1 MTAHTLPE
9 NSTLNQRIA
18 ELSNDKRAQLR
29 ARLRAK
35 PDRRRGDTPWFIRFS
50 RGDTARIRMFCFSYA
65 GGGAS
70 VFRSWNEGLAP
81 DVDVWAAQL
90 PGRENRVAE
99 QPLRRMPR
107 LIDELHEAITEHLDM
122 PYVLFGHSMGALVAF
137 ELARRLRSAGRP
149 EPLHL
154 FLAAFRAPQLPNPNI
169 KIYHLPDEVLT
180 TVLAKEGTPEQVLS
194 NKELMRALLPT
205 LRADFELCDTYEYR
219 EEPPLRMPV
228 SVFGGHQDVRVSR
241 SDLEPWRDQ
250 AAGPFRLAM
259 IPGSHFFLHSAQD
272 LLLDEL
278 SRDLGAGD
286 VIKIGE
292 HADDRTIAG

>member
-1 MTAHTLPE
+1 MTTRTVSQ
-9 NSTLNQRIA
+9 NSKLNQRVA
-18 ELSNDKRAQLR
+18 LLSTDKRAQLR
-29 ARLRAK
+29 ARLRGK
-35 PDRRRGDTPWFIRFS
+35 PDRTRDDAPWFIRFS
-50 RGDTARIRMFCFSYA
+50 RGDAARIRLFCFSYA

-70 VFRSWNEGLAP
+70 TFRGWSEGLPP

-99 QPLRRMPR
+99 QPFRRMPG
-107 LIDELHEAITEHLDM
+107 LIDGLYDAITEHLDM

-137 ELARRLRSAGRP
+137 ELARRLRRAGRP

-180 TVLAKEGTPEQVLS
+180 TVLLKEGTPEQVLN

-219 EEPPLRMPV
+219 AGPPLPMPI

-241 SDLEPWRDQ
+241 SDLEPWQHQ

-259 IPGSHFFLHSAQD
+259 LPGSHFFLHSAQD

-278 SRDLGAGD
+278 SRDLGADGL
-286 VIKIGE
+286 IKMGE
-292 HADDRTIAG
+292 QRR